1 MKVKN
6 PYTCI
11 AFQSRSKIYI
21 IKWQRNKQ
29 SHISSHE
36 ISRKAVQNKDN
47 SDEEEYLDIYE
58 GLDNDGNRIVDK
70 K

>member
-1 MKVKN
+1 M
-6 PYTCI
+6 
-11 AFQSRSKIYI
+11 
-21 IKWQRNKQ
+21 
-29 SHISSHE
+29 E
-36 ISRKAVQNKDN
+36 MSRKAVQNKDN

>member
-1 MKVKN
+1 M
-6 PYTCI
+6 
-11 AFQSRSKIYI
+11 
-21 IKWQRNKQ
+21 
-29 SHISSHE
+29 
-36 ISRKAVQNKDN
+36 SRKAVQNKDN